1 MQQLQLPK
9 RRFTEVPNP
18 LWERLD
24 TLDTLDTGALSHG
37 PTH

>member
-9 RRFTEVPNP
+9 KEIYRSTKP

-24 TLDTLDTGALSHG
+24 TLDTWALGHG